1 MLHKKGPDWGL
12 FFRPELSFLLLRES
26 EQGG

>member
-1 MLHKKGPDWGL
+1 MMHKKKPRLGP

-26 EQGG
+26 ELGG